1 MQETMHQAVHRRA
14 VVRLLAGDWRDT
26 LGTLVDAVPG
36 TDWYNV
42 LVRPD
47 LRLAL
52 RADEFA
58 VLP

>member
-1 MQETMHQAVHRRA
+1 MQM
-14 VVRLLAGDWRDT
+14 VVVLIGAWN
-26 LGTLVDAVPG
+26 GTFGVLQGSIPG

-52 RADEFA
+52 RPGEFA
-58 VLP
+58 LVSK